1 MAQSE
6 ILGLFTTP
14 EQYQQMQQMQQ
25 RQMAADFAAR
35 SPEQQIRYD
44 AYSAG
49 QRFGGGLA
57 GALGAQDPQL
67 KIIAQRQAL
76 AKQIDPADPESY
88 MKAANIAA
96 QGGDQQ
102 FAMTLAEYAREAQS
116 KMALIAQRT
125 KEGRAAATPKELQVA
140 AARAQLQDQIA
151 QMEAM
156 DASPERDREL
166 AVAKNTLAGLAPAGE
181 KVPEKIAIANEI
193 DRLTKIVQNLESFGP
208 EAEPQI
214 RSIKAR
220 LSFLQG
226 AEKTPSFGAERE
238 AKARSEFG
246 KSFNDLTQ
254 TQQKEVEKLVDVS
267 KERTAKAGAP
277 YIAVDTGKASE
288 AAAKKIGE
296 ELIDVKNKQSALDS
310 IVEAK
315 KMFNQGIYAGAYG
328 PAKQFVAKYA
338 GIGSADKVAN
348 TESFLAFI
356 GETVVPR
363 LKEFGGNDSE
373 QELAYLNK
381 IMGGDITVEPKTLA
395 RILDQAEVKIK
406 RGIERLRKQ
415 AESGDTK
422 KPLVSTLPSS
432 TPTPV
437 ALIAPVQQ
445 VRPTH
450 RLNPATG
457 KIEVIK

>member
-88 MKAANIAA
+88 MKVANIAA
-96 QGGDQQ
+96 QGGDQP
-102 FAMTLAEYAREAQS
+102 FAMTLAEYARKAQS
-116 KMALIAQRT
+116 EMALATQRS

-156 DASPERDREL
+156 DASPERDRAL

-193 DRLTKIVQNLESFGP
+193 DRLTKVVQNLESFGP

-226 AEKTPSFGAERE
+226 VEKTPSFGAERE

-254 TQQKEVEKLVDVS
+254 TQQKEVEKLVEARQTATTPKTTITNVLPGQKALVDIPKFRRDVQQTIDPQIKTVTAADQALQAINDS
-267 KERTAKAGAP
+267 LATNNFASFRAGQTQFARAISGSGDLSQKELKAAGADPSILGGSADYISGLFTGTPTGDTQKKIRATLLAIKKVATAKANAELMQQRKLAERAKYSPEDIDAALNFPEFSAP
-277 YIAVDTGKASE
+277 APGVGKAPVTRTLKS
-288 AAAKKIGE
+288 G
-296 ELIDVKNKQSALDS
+296 
-310 IVEAK
+310 
-315 KMFNQGIYAGAYG
+315 
-328 PAKQFVAKYA
+328 
-338 GIGSADKVAN
+338 KV
-348 TESFLAFI
+348 
-356 GETVVPR
+356 V
-363 LKEFGGNDSE
+363 
-373 QELAYLNK
+373 
-381 IMGGDITVEPKTLA
+381 TVE
-395 RILDQAEVKIK
+395 E
-406 RGIERLRKQ
+406 
-415 AESGDTK
+415 
-422 KPLVSTLPSS
+422 
-432 TPTPV
+432 
-437 ALIAPVQQ
+437 
-445 VRPTH
+445 
-450 RLNPATG
+450 
-457 KIEVIK
+457 

>member
-14 EQYQQMQQMQQ
+14 EQYQQMRQMQQ
-25 RQMAADFAAR
+25 QQMAADYAGR
-35 SPEQQIRYD
+35 SPQQQVRYG

-76 AKQIDPADPESY
+76 SKQIDPADPESI

-96 QGGDQQ
+96 QSGDQQ
-102 FAMTLAEYAREAQS
+102 FAMTLAEYARKAQS
-116 KMALIAQRT
+116 EMALATQRS

-156 DASPERDREL
+156 DASPGRDRAL

-181 KVPEKIAIANEI
+181 KVPEKIAVANEI

-214 RSIKAR
+214 RPFKAR

-226 AEKTPSFGAERE
+226 AEKMPSFGAERE

-267 KERTAKAGAP
+267 KEKTATAGAAKLIMPGQKTLVDIPKFRRDVQQTIDPQIKTVTAADQALQAINDSLATNNFASFRAGQTQFARAISGSGDLSQKELKAAGADPSILGGSADYLSSLFTGTPTEDSQKKIRATLLAIKKVATAKANAELMQQRKLATRSGYTPEDIDAALNFPEFNVAAP
-277 YIAVDTGKASE
+277 SVKKEPVTRTLKSGK
-288 AAAKKIGE
+288 
-296 ELIDVKNKQSALDS
+296 
-310 IVEAK
+310 
-315 KMFNQGIYAGAYG
+315 
-328 PAKQFVAKYA
+328 
-338 GIGSADKVAN
+338 
-348 TESFLAFI
+348 
-356 GETVVPR
+356 VV
-363 LKEFGGNDSE
+363 
-373 QELAYLNK
+373 
-381 IMGGDITVEPKTLA
+381 TVE
-395 RILDQAEVKIK
+395 E
-406 RGIERLRKQ
+406 
-415 AESGDTK
+415 
-422 KPLVSTLPSS
+422 
-432 TPTPV
+432 
-437 ALIAPVQQ
+437 
-445 VRPTH
+445 
-450 RLNPATG
+450 
-457 KIEVIK
+457 

>member
-88 MKAANIAA
+88 MKVANIAA
-96 QGGDQQ
+96 QGGDQP
-102 FAMTLAEYAREAQS
+102 FAMTLAEYARKAQS
-116 KMALIAQRT
+116 EMALATQRS

-156 DASPERDREL
+156 DASPERDRAL

-193 DRLTKIVQNLESFGP
+193 DRLTKVVQNLESFGP

-226 AEKTPSFGAERE
+226 VEKTPSFGAERE

-254 TQQKEVEKLVDVS
+254 TQQKEVEKLVEARQTATTPKTTITNVLPGQKALVDIPKFRRDVQQTIDPQI
-267 KERTAKAGAP
+267 KTVTAA
-277 YIAVDTGKASE
+277 D
-288 AAAKKIGE
+288 
-296 ELIDVKNKQSALDS
+296 QALQA
-310 IVEAK
+310 I
-315 KMFNQGIYAGAYG
+315 
-328 PAKQFVAKYA
+328 
-338 GIGSADKVAN
+338 
-348 TESFLAFI
+348 
-356 GETVVPR
+356 
-363 LKEFGGNDSE
+363 NDS
-373 QELAYLNK
+373 LA
-381 IMGGDITVEPKTLA
+381 TTTSRRSV
-395 RILDQAEVKIK
+395 LDRRNLRGLFLVQAI
-406 RGIERLRKQ
+406 
-415 AESGDTK
+415 
-422 KPLVSTLPSS
+422 
-432 TPTPV
+432 
-437 ALIAPVQQ
+437 
-445 VRPTH
+445 
-450 RLNPATG
+450 
-457 KIEVIK
+457 